1 MCSWPPCYWRQESC
15 DAADGH
21 CAHLSPV
28 SKAVDPQSEV
38 AAPSIV
44 GFNELPVGVEDRSAV
59 LILMHAGMA
68 PAKVR
73 SKAVVLGV
81 PRLCARTFR
90 ELSLTSTGQ
99 ACGCYGDASV
109 QTLDGM
115 QPMLTWRLP

>member
-81 PRLCARTFR
+81 PRLCARSIM
-90 ELSLTSTGQ
+90 LSLELTVTF
-99 ACGCYGDASV
+99 SV
-109 QTLDGM
+109 AVSCLAVYLVLSNLHLQL
-115 QPMLTWRLP
+115 